1 MAKIRKNNIHSLS
14 ILNSQ
19 FSTLNSQLST
29 FLAFVRKEFY
39 HIFRDTRTI
48 LILMGIPII
57 QIVLFGFAINT
68 EVKDCKIAI
77 YDPSKDISTQRIAER
92 LNTSE
97 YFNIVEEIKSPKD
110 INNIFKEGKISLVI
124 VFSEHFNESLMH
136 NGKAQVQLIAD
147 ATDPNIATNIT
158 NYASA
163 IISNYQQDLM
173 GEMKVP
179 YRIHSEVKLLYNPQ
193 MKSSY
198 NFVPGVLGMI
208 LMLICAMMTS
218 IAIVREK
225 EMGTMEVLL
234 VSPIKPIYIILA
246 KVVPYFVLSCV
257 NLTSIL
263 LLAVF
268 VLNVPVMGSL
278 FWLVIVSLL
287 FIFVSLALGILVS
300 ALTDSQLAAMLISA
314 MGFMMPVM
322 LLSGMIYPTEN
333 MPIILQYISN
343 IIPAK
348 WYITSVKDLMIKGA
362 DVSAVMNEMSILAG
376 MAVIL
381 IALSLLKFK
390 NRLE

>member
-14 ILNSQ
+14 I
-19 FSTLNSQLST
+19 LNSQLST

-246 KVVPYFVLSCV
+246 KAVPYFVLSCV